1 MASKHMGDIIVVKV
15 RRRLGRERRIPKVVV
30 LEVRGI
36 RKLIEKAL
44 ESNVHSPCSKFV
56 LPGSR
61 VAGDTGGVFLAL
73 AGMKAGAN

>member
-1 MASKHMGDIIVVKV
+1 VTYSDAGPLAFGARGPGRQSHSIV
-15 RRRLGRERRIPKVVV
+15 GVVS
-30 LEVRGI
+30 E
-36 RKLIEKAL
+36 LIERAL
-44 ESNVHSPCSKFV
+44 ETDVYSPCSKFV